1 MYLIGPFLEY
11 VTTFSTAMFK
21 TLHNA
26 LRNYNNITHFFGG
39 VNRDLYYNDPAAY
52 SNQGTL
58 DKIVDDVSCM
68 LKVPRNSLHVLATSK
83 GCIAGNLSYIEVD
96 GRFIDCTSAKSG
108 ILIPAHVEDIQSIL
122 LPDSSAWSSM
132 QTGAVAGWIKAVAF
146 EAKRLSN
153 QEVQG
158 FIPGWV
164 IVRERVPRCTY
175 KVNGE
180 ETMGFLHI
188 PILVFLF
195 VHVDFIAGRG
205 TRCTYKVNGERL
217 WDSLPFHLSFM
228 SVNVDSYC
236 RGKGYPDVHKRFNGE
251 ETMGFFTHILVS
263 MLFMLILL
271 QGKGYRCTYRL
282 MVKRLWDSLHILKSM
297 SVHVDSY
304 CRGRGY
310 PDVHTRLMGKGYQ
323 DVHIRLMVKR
333 LWDSLHILKSMSV
346 HVDSYCRG
354 RGYPD
359 VHTRLMVKRL
369 WDSFTHSNLSL
380 LFLFMLIFIA
390 GYPDVHTRL
399 MVKRLWDSLH
409 IPILGLM
416 DADPHGLD
424 ILCVYKFGSKA
435 MSHDSPNL
443 TVPAIKWL
451 GVLPSDV
458 KRLRVPEEVLLPLE
472 KSDLNKAKDMLN
484 RPYWQSVPLWMK
496 EMQIILETGKK
507 AEIQCL
513 TAVAEDFL
521 TDVYLPSKIKCGGW
535 I

>member
-1 MYLIGPFLEY
+1 MWILTLINTAEVLRRIEELIEDMIRSISQGHSPVLSSTNRGLWGNISFTEGVGLEMKENASLSETRFNS
-11 VTTFSTAMFK
+11 TTSRIKFALTLK
-21 TLHNA
+21 TLAVCYKLIQTN
-26 LRNYNNITHFFGG
+26 TFCTK
-39 VNRDLYYNDPAAY
+39 RDLYYNDPAAY

-108 ILIPAHVEDIQSIL
+108 ILIPAHVEDIQMITS
-122 LPDSSAWSSM
+122 
-132 QTGAVAGWIKAVAF
+132 
-146 EAKRLSN
+146 EAK
-153 QEVQG
+153 
-158 FIPGWV
+158 F
-164 IVRERVPRCTY
+164 
-175 KVNGE
+175 
-180 ETMGFLHI
+180 
-188 PILVFLF
+188 ILVVEKDATFQKLLDEKITAKL
-195 VHVDFIAGRG
+195 HP
-205 TRCTYKVNGERL
+205 C
-217 WDSLPFHLSFM
+217 
-228 SVNVDSYC
+228 
-236 RGKGYPDVHKRFNGE
+236 
-251 ETMGFFTHILVS
+251 ILVT
-263 MLFMLILL
+263 
-271 QGKGYRCTYRL
+271 GK
-282 MVKRLWDSLHILKSM
+282 
-297 SVHVDSY
+297 
-304 CRGRGY
+304 
-310 PDVHTRLMGKGYQ
+310 
-323 DVHIRLMVKR
+323 
-333 LWDSLHILKSMSV
+333 
-346 HVDSYCRG
+346 
-354 RGYPD
+354 
-359 VHTRLMVKRL
+359 
-369 WDSFTHSNLSL
+369 
-380 LFLFMLIFIA
+380 